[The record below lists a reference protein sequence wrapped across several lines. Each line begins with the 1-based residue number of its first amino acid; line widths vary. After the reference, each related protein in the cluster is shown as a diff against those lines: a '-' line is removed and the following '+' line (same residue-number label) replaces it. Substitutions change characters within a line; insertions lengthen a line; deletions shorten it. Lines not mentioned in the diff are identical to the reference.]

1 VTSSTAGSVLS
12 RDDRDALQFP
22 YAENNV
28 SDSAEPDGEWRV
40 AVSPESTPRGAG
52 LVFIGQG

>member
-1 VTSSTAGSVLS
+1 MTSSTAGSVLS

-28 SDSAEPDGEWRV
+28 SDSAEPDGE
-40 AVSPESTPRGAG
+40 
-52 LVFIGQG
+52 